1 MARGATISRA
11 GALTTASR
19 APSLQ
24 TLSAIPFASNGEAFN
39 PIASGVLSEDT
50 VPAGARWWREKARE
64 CVKAKLESGEIERVW
79 AKTLGWTLE
88 RYPDLI
94 WPKVGIR
101 PGPTRLS
108 EITPSVIRTLR
119 DSPAYAPKTRSQ
131 YLQSLRHMLRFLG
144 SPLAEDRHLWTLD
157 ARAARRRWLTK
168 PQLRALWSVC
178 RDDLDRLAV
187 AAGGFNGL
195 RRVEILRLRVRDL
208 ELTLPA
214 PTMVVLGK
222 GRHGGKPREV
232 PVSRYLYAVLVSLSA
247 GKLGDARLYPKER
260 THLDTRLVELGRLAG
275 IPVRVSSHDL
285 RRTFGRLAFE
295 NGVTLVQLKALYGHE
310 SLDQTTH
317 YIGADQASL
326 RSGLRRFES
335 AMETPDEPPQTP
347 SEVA

>member
-1 MARGATISRA
+1 VV
-11 GALTTASR
+11 
-19 APSLQ
+19 
-24 TLSAIPFASNGEAFN
+24 PFGSNGEAFN
-39 PIASGVLSEDT
+39 PTGPWAPSEDT

-168 PQLRALWSVC
+168 PQLRALWSAS

-195 RRVEILRLRVRDL
+195 RRIEILRLRVRDL
-208 ELTLPA
+208 DLTLPS

-232 PVSRYLYAVLVSLSA
+232 PVSRYLYPVLVSLSA
-247 GKLGDARLYPKER
+247 GRTGDARLYPNGR
-260 THLDTRLVELGRLAG
+260 THLDTRLVQLGRLAG

-310 SLDQTTH
+310 SVDQTTH

-326 RSGLRRFES
+326 RSGLRIFET
-335 AMETPDEPPQTP
+335 AMETPDNSPQTSP
-347 SEVA
+347 EVA

>member
-1 MARGATISRA
+1 VVPLESSGESFN
-11 GALTTASR
+11 LTG
-19 APSLQ
+19 PWG
-24 TLSAIPFASNGEAFN
+24 P
-39 PIASGVLSEDT
+39 SEDI

-168 PQLRALWSVC
+168 PQLRTLWSVC

-208 ELTLPA
+208 DLALPS

-247 GKLGDARLYPKER
+247 GKSGDSRLYPKGR

-295 NGVTLVQLKALYGHE
+295 NGVSLVQLKALYGHE

-335 AMETPDEPPQTP
+335 AMETPEDLPQMP

>member
-1 MARGATISRA
+1 MDHESTSVARA
-11 GALTTASR
+11 GAQKTTPASR
-19 APSLQ
+19 SPSPRR
-24 TLSAIPFASNGEAFN
+24 SPSFAIDWNGESFN
-39 PIASGVLSEDT
+39 WNGCLAGLEDT

-168 PQLRALWSVC
+168 PQLRAIWTVC
-178 RDDLDRLAV
+178 RDDLDRL
-187 AAGGFNGL
+187 G
-195 RRVEILRLRVRDL
+195 RDL
-208 ELTLPA
+208 
-214 PTMVVLGK
+214 LGK
-222 GRHGGKPREV
+222 
-232 PVSRYLYAVLVSLSA
+232 SR
-247 GKLGDARLYPKER
+247 
-260 THLDTRLVELGRLAG
+260 
-275 IPVRVSSHDL
+275 
-285 RRTFGRLAFE
+285 
-295 NGVTLVQLKALYGHE
+295 
-310 SLDQTTH
+310 
-317 YIGADQASL
+317 ADP
-326 RSGLRRFES
+326 FN
-335 AMETPDEPPQTP
+335 
-347 SEVA
+347 